1 MRLRLHPRACR
12 TPSVLTLCALS
23 GWWAHAPLAGAA
35 PAHTPSRP
43 GADSSASVGRQQSGS
58 RSPNGAPL
66 VGPTAASGTDESAGQ
81 ASRPEADPLVSNGL
95 GSPTCRSGTGVELAP
110 LSRSHC
116 ETSGFMAAAAPTDNY
131 GVDVHIDTGLLPL
144 SGGNLLST
152 VQSLLVVPEWLDL
165 VWLVHA
171 LVVMLEWAFALDIL
185 ESGSAAGLTAGLA
198 RAEATFTAPLLGL
211 ALSVAAVLVA
221 YHGLVRR
228 RIAETLGEA
237 VLMLAMLAGGL
248 WLMLD
253 PSGTVGALSRWSDSA
268 ALGTLAVAA
277 SGSPAT
283 PGRALGSDLSG
294 VFAAAVEAPWCYLEF
309 GNVGWC
315 RDASALDPALRSA
328 GQKIAAG
335 ELTQA
340 GCRGSSCPPG
350 QAAVGLATSARL
362 LREARTNGALFLA
375 LPPNGPA
382 RNSIND
388 PRSLLR
394 VLCRTSEATHCAG
407 PGAAEAEFRTNGGTW
422 PRVTGLLLIAV
433 GLLGMMLLF
442 GWVAVRLLTAAVLS
456 LFYLLLVPGVVVVP
470 ALGERGRA
478 LFRAWAGRLFGALLA
493 KLLYAF
499 LLGALFAVTA
509 VVESL
514 EAVGWWAQWL
524 LLSAFWWA
532 AFLRRHQLL
541 ALPSGAASDARRAV
555 SSGRMRAVRETLD
568 TTRQAVEWRERR
580 AERKRRAASA
590 DADRSVERDA
600 PRPPGSPGD
609 RDGSTHSRPG
619 ADRQTL
625 RSLEVEE
632 ETAPHVLAAARERLA
647 AARPRLERLERER
660 RAAQQGGERRRAA
673 RLAIRRDRLAH
684 EVGADEDV
692 VAAGALPE
700 RRRGTAASRD
710 RVAERARFLDL
721 QASLPAAATR
731 GVGSTRRDY
740 PALAGLVRRSR
751 AEYERLAPGEQR
763 AVRLEIDRELAA
775 RRASIAAEPS
785 ATTASAPG
793 HGRPEDSTR
802 PHAGGSSAIRRRPRP
817 PVAAAKTPPRAARSP
832 LAAKESPVMRD
843 ARAVAEGRKRQL
855 GIDRP

>member
-1 MRLRLHPRACR
+1 L
-12 TPSVLTLCALS
+12 
-23 GWWAHAPLAGAA
+23 
-35 PAHTPSRP
+35 
-43 GADSSASVGRQQSGS
+43 
-58 RSPNGAPL
+58 
-66 VGPTAASGTDESAGQ
+66 
-81 ASRPEADPLVSNGL
+81 
-95 GSPTCRSGTGVELAP
+95 
-110 LSRSHC
+110 
-116 ETSGFMAAAAPTDNY
+116 
-131 GVDVHIDTGLLPL
+131 
-144 SGGNLLST
+144 
-152 VQSLLVVPEWLDL
+152 
-165 VWLVHA
+165 
-171 LVVMLEWAFALDIL
+171 
-185 ESGSAAGLTAGLA
+185 
-198 RAEATFTAPLLGL
+198 
-211 ALSVAAVLVA
+211 
-221 YHGLVRR
+221 
-228 RIAETLGEA
+228 
-237 VLMLAMLAGGL
+237 
-248 WLMLD
+248 
-253 PSGTVGALSRWSDSA
+253 
-268 ALGTLAVAA
+268 
-277 SGSPAT
+277 
-283 PGRALGSDLSG
+283 
-294 VFAAAVEAPWCYLEF
+294 
-309 GNVGWC
+309 
-315 RDASALDPALRSA
+315 
-328 GQKIAAG
+328 
-335 ELTQA
+335 
-340 GCRGSSCPPG
+340 
-350 QAAVGLATSARL
+350 
-362 LREARTNGALFLA
+362 ARTNGALFLA

-514 EAVGWWAQWL
+514 EAIGWWAQWL
-524 LLSAFWWA
+524 LLSAFWWT

-555 SSGRMRAVRETLD
+555 STGPIRAVRETLD

-590 DADRSVERDA
+590 DADRSAQRDA
-600 PRPPGSPGD
+600 PRPPGSPGSD
-609 RDGSTHSRPG
+609 RDASTQSRPA
-619 ADRQTL
+619 ADRQAL
-625 RSLEVEE
+625 RSVEVEE
-632 ETAPHVLAAARERLA
+632 ETAPHVLDAARERLA
-647 AARPRLERLERER
+647 GARPRLERLERER
-660 RAAQQGGERRRAA
+660 RAAQQGGDRRRAA
-673 RLAIRRDRLAH
+673 RLAVRRDRLAH
-684 EVGADEDV
+684 EVGAAEEV
-692 VAAGALPE
+692 VAAVTLPE
-700 RRRGTAASRD
+700 RGRGPAASRD

-721 QASLPAAATR
+721 QAALPAAATR
-731 GVGSTRRDY
+731 GVGSRRRDY

-775 RRASIAAEPS
+775 RRASIAARPEESS
-785 ATTASAPG
+785 ATKASASG
-793 HGRPEDSTR
+793 RGRPEDPTR

-817 PVAAAKTPPRAARSP
+817 PVTGAKTPPGSARSP
-832 LAAKESPVMRD
+832 LAAKESAVMRD